1 MAAKDLEEVEE
12 WNEYGELQENVGAGA
27 PAKLSTPSASTS
39 ATPSKPP
46 AAPMQDL
53 SNRAGGEA
61 QTPVTLAM
69 RQAAEE
75 AARKAG
81 GGKTQNA
88 DAGSGKAGE
97 AGSETLRKLD
107 HSAPVP
113 PPSGTTEAS
122 AAIAGEPAESS
133 SKSKA
138 GESATSSTSSVE
150 RAALDVPKGAVVT
163 HRGSN
168 VSLASAEEIRSLEQS
183 LAITEEDEPDEE
195 VEAGHESTRSNQA
208 SATSRATDTD
218 AQQDL
223 PGSRTQDQPAASA
236 ADAGLSVAD

>member
-1 MAAKDLEEVEE
+1 
-12 WNEYGELQENVGAGA
+12 
-27 PAKLSTPSASTS
+27 
-39 ATPSKPP
+39 
-46 AAPMQDL
+46 MQDL

-61 QTPVTLAM
+61 QTPVTVAM

-150 RAALDVPKGAVVT
+150 RAALDVQKGAVVT

-236 ADAGLSVAD
+236 ADAGLSVVD